1 MFNRIG
7 SHDLPIPFPQ
17 THGSAGYD
25 LQASENYRVAFT
37 PVLVKTGFS
46 VKIPKDHVGMICS
59 RSGLALKSFVFVL
72 NAPGIIDSDYEGE
85 IGVILMNLGGE
96 DFLVKIGDRIAQ
108 LVVVP
113 CVAMPTLLS
122 RFGRKDGAFGSTGT

>member
-1 MFNRIG
+1 MFSRIG
-7 SHDLPIPFPQ
+7 SHDLPIPYPQ

-46 VKIPKDHVGMICS
+46 VQIPKGHVGMICS

-72 NAPGIIDSDYEGE
+72 NAPGIIDSDYQGE
-85 IGVILMNLGGE
+85 IGVILMNLGGD
-96 DFLVKIGDRIAQ
+96 DFVVKIGDRIAQ
-108 LVVVP
+108 LVIVP
-113 CVAMPTLLS
+113 CVAQPTLLS
-122 RFGRKDGAFGSTGT
+122 RFGRGDGAFGSTGV